1 MPRCLSSL
9 PVLGGPDALGIL
21 PALAAALDGSG
32 PALAPY
38 EAGGDPPRQPPA
50 LPPHDPDDVPDD
62 LVVVVGTSG
71 STGRPKLAM
80 LTATALAASAA
91 ATAQRLGG
99 PGDWLLALPSHHVAG
114 LQVLLRAL
122 AWNTTVVPLAPAV
135 PGFTTAAFVAAT
147 KRLRVVGGARAYV
160 SMVPTQLAR
169 LLADHPGRPAA
180 VEALAHYDAVLLGG
194 AAADPRLL
202 AAACDAGA
210 RVVTTYG
217 SSETCGGCVYDG
229 EPLPGVSVA
238 IGADDRILLSGPVL
252 AAGYWG
258 DPARTAQAFV
268 ARGGLRH
275 FVTDDLGHVE
285 ASTGLLVVDGRV
297 DDAITSGG
305 LTVDPATVEAALRS
319 VLPAG
324 WDAAAVGLPDP
335 VWGEIVAAAIAPP
348 PVPPPVPGLSRA
360 SAPPAGM
367 GTAVPGNSVPSD
379 AAPDLTHLR
388 EAVRD
393 RLPPFAIPR
402 ILRVVPVL
410 PTLAIGKT
418 DRAALARTLSGI
430 Q

>member
-38 EAGGDPPRQPPA
+38 EAGGDPPRPPPK
-50 LPPHDPDDVPDD
+50 LPPHDPADVPDD

-80 LTATALAASAA
+80 LTASALAASAA

-122 AWNTTVVPLAPAV
+122 AWDTTVVPLAPAG
-135 PGFTTAAFVAAT
+135 PGFTAAAFVAAT
-147 KRLRVVGGARAYV
+147 ERLRVVGGARAYV
-160 SMVPTQLAR
+160 SLVPTQLVR
-169 LLADHPGRPAA
+169 LLADHPDRPDA
-180 VEALAHYDAVLLGG
+180 VGALAHYDAVLLGG
-194 AAADPRLL
+194 AAADPQLL
-202 AAACDAGA
+202 TTARDAGA
-210 RVVTTYG
+210 RIVTTYG
-217 SSETCGGCVYDG
+217 SSETCGGCVYGG

-238 IGADDRILLSGPVL
+238 IGADDRILLCGPVL
-252 AAGYWG
+252 SAGYLG

-324 WDAAAVGLPDP
+324 WDAAAVGLPDL

-348 PVPPPVPGLSRA
+348 PTPPPVPGLATGS
-360 SAPPAGM
+360 
-367 GTAVPGNSVPSD
+367 AVPAAMGD
-379 AAPDLTHLR
+379 AAPDLARLR

-393 RLPPFAIPR
+393 RLPAFAMPR

-410 PTLAIGKT
+410 PTLAVGKT